1 MRPERRLTAAQV
13 ERVLEGKLVI
23 ALATVA
29 ASGAPR
35 VMPVD
40 ALFLDGRFHWTTDGS
55 AARIAHLQR
64 DPRCS
69 ATWFDGDSRMVT
81 VHGRT
86 ELIDARHADY
96 EALELAWEKAV
107 GSRPSS
113 WGEHIYHG
121 RIHPERMYAFAQ
133 DPTDLDS

>member
-1 MRPERRLTAAQV
+1 VVRLLA
-13 ERVLEGKLVI
+13 GKLFI
-23 ALATVA
+23 ALATVS

-40 ALFLDGRFHWTTDGS
+40 ALFLGGRFHWTTDGS

-64 DPRCS
+64 DSRCS
-69 ATWFDGDSRMVT
+69 ATWFDADRPMVT
-81 VHGRT
+81 VHGRAQ
-86 ELIDARHADY
+86 LIDAGHPDF
-96 EALELAWEKAV
+96 EELELAWERSH

-121 RIHPERMYAFAQ
+121 RIEPARMYAFAQ
-133 DPTDLDS
+133 NLDS